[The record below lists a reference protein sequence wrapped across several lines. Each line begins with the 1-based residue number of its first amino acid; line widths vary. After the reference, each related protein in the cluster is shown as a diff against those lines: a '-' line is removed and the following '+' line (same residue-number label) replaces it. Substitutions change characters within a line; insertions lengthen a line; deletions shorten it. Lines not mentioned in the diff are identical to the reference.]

1 MKQRLLSF
9 VAIAALSCVAM
20 AQTWTAP
27 VKPTNPA
34 LGFLEI
40 AADPVDGGN
49 FFLMNVGE
57 GQFLTGANVWATQ
70 ISLSADAIPYM
81 QLTTVEIEEES
92 GIFKLR
98 RTNDANDK
106 FYGDHGREVGYNP
119 PAGRN
124 LLFRSGDDGY
134 VDENGQG
141 GDRFV
146 FNKSDNNYYYFQSD
160 VTEGKFADAEN
171 QYAGSTGAGKYVS
184 FTKAKTDDNIEWVF
198 IPVDEVVIAE
208 YKPLADAYAAQMLI
222 YEARLALYNT
232 LVDAAK
238 YGVDYAYASTI
249 YNNPDATV
257 DQLTAAQ
264 EELQP
269 EVNHAALMA
278 AIAASSEETPYDVTQ
293 YVLKNPSF
301 DEGDKYWTI
310 TPGMGQNLQ
319 VQSQKYTYNDVTIQN
334 FIEAWISTGKG
345 SLSDGV
351 ICQTVTGLPEGRY
364 RIEADV
370 MAVWQGAALSEDPKG
385 IYLFYNNG
393 KFTLHSESLATGDG
407 EPEHFTFDFD
417 YDGAAEM
424 TIGLMAEKT
433 NQNWMGFDNLKL
445 FAIGEVQTPPSF
457 YALLS
462 EVETSEPYN
471 DEGDDLIANAGLW
484 TSFQTAFSAA
494 YKLADDQNP
503 TKEKAE
509 SYENAY
515 QALHDARVALEA
527 SIEDYKNL
535 NTLIERIQSDY
546 AAYEGQSMYED
557 LRTQLNSMM
566 EEYQGGYE
574 NGSYTKEQIDAFIA
588 AYDNV
593 LKNYVQGLFDKAA
606 GDAAS
611 GITLDDPI
619 NITSLFEHMSYA
631 YGTTQTEYVS
641 GYPAP
646 NAETGVQP
654 VWMVDEGGYFKINY
668 TTGEVWGAR
677 PFKISRTF
685 ADLPAGRYEIRVHGA
700 YRMAANDINY
710 PTYLDGGYVDQDGAF
725 LFAGS
730 NKTPFTNIAEVA
742 ADGDAENLPFSSPW
756 DAGDG
761 KYCINNQL
769 SAHMLF
775 SDAAYAELAEK
786 CYIAAATNVKEGT
799 TLTVGVMGNENLQDN
814 QWTVWQDFE
823 LYYYGAA
830 DASAL
835 DDEIQALIDEATPLY
850 ENGGEGDGAIL
861 VQAILDGLKT
871 AIKQGE
877 DAIGTEDADTQNAA
891 IQTLEDAIASARE
904 NMSVFVELM
913 ILSESRFNAM
923 DELAEYTFE
932 DTSYPELVNE
942 VIQRL
947 ESEYFDP
954 ELQENVSFDSH
965 DQMVTYVTRL
975 KDEWFGFLLSVQ
987 GMEDATEDD
996 PIDMSLLINNATF
1009 DDMTGATTA
1018 NPAGWTCEYE
1028 SNGGKGRDGVAE
1040 FWNSSTFNI
1049 YQELPYLKEGYWRL
1063 SVNATFRAGN
1073 ADDEVNA
1080 VQTGTALTNPE
1091 YLYMVINEQEK
1102 SKQVAQWID
1111 IEKGAVRKLSEGDE
1125 GYEENAELIAALTG
1139 VDYSYTIGDVTTN
1152 FKAPNNQAGFVTFC
1166 AKDRYKTSLVFNY
1179 VEGDGAVLIGLK
1191 TLEKVANS
1199 WCPFDNF
1206 QLEYLGIEKPTAVE
1220 GLGAKTPASAA
1231 ISTIYSIDGRQQS
1244 QLRRGINIVRTADGK
1259 ISKVLVK

>member
-20 AQTWTAP
+20 AQTWTEP

-34 LGFLEI
+34 LGFLKI
-40 AADPVDGGN
+40 AADPVNGGN

-106 FYGDHGREVGYNP
+106 FYGDHDREGGYNP

-124 LLFRSGDDGY
+124 LLFRGGDDGY

-198 IPVDEVVIAE
+198 IPVDEVVIDE

-238 YGVDYAYASTI
+238 YGVDYAYASAV

-264 EELQP
+264 EDLQP

-319 VQSQKYTYNDVTIQN
+319 VQSQKYSYNDVTIQN
-334 FIEAWISTGKG
+334 FIEAWRSTGNG
-345 SLSDGV
+345 PLSDGV

-370 MAVWQGAALSEDPKG
+370 MAVWQGAALGEDPKG

-407 EPEHFTFDFD
+407 KPEHFTFDFD

-457 YALLS
+457 YALIS

-471 DEGDDLIANAGLW
+471 DEGDDLIANADLRA
-484 TSFQTAFSAA
+484 TFQTAFSAA

-546 AAYEGQSMYED
+546 DAYEGQSMYED

-566 EEYQGGYE
+566 GEYQGGYE
-574 NGSYTKEQIDAFIA
+574 NGSYTKEQIDELIA

-611 GITLDDPI
+611 GITLDNPI
-619 NITSLFEHMSYA
+619 NITSLFEHMSYE
-631 YGTTQTEYVS
+631 YSTTAVDKRTE
-641 GYPAP
+641 GYP
-646 NAETGVQP
+646 NENP
-654 VWMVDEGGYFKINY
+654 VWINETKSEKFKTQYSTAEIWND
-668 TTGEVWGAR
+668 R
-677 PFKISRTF
+677 PFRISRTF
-685 ADLPAGRYEIRVHGA
+685 EDLPAGRYEIRVHGF
-700 YRMAANDINY
+700 YRMAANNENY
-710 PTYLDGGYVDQDGAF
+710 NNYIAGAYDGNEGAF
-725 LFAGS
+725 LFAG
-730 NKTPFTNIAEVA
+730 NKKTAFTNVAAIAETVA
-742 ADGDAENLPFSSPW
+742 FEDFAEIKDGQ
-756 DAGDG
+756 GDEAPILC
-761 KYCINNQL
+761 YVPNSQAA
-769 SAHMLF
+769 AHNLF
-775 SDAAYAELAEK
+775 SDAGGKYGDKTEL
-786 CYIAAATNVKEGT
+786 CYIAAATNVKDG
-799 TLTVGVMGNENLQDN
+799 TLTVGVEGNDNLQGD

-835 DDEIQALIDEATPLY
+835 DEEIEALIAEAEPLY
-850 ENGGEGDGAIL
+850 DDGTGDPSLVVDAIITAL
-861 VQAILDGLKT
+861 GD
-871 AIKQGE
+871 AIKQGG
-877 DAIGTEDADTQNAA
+877 DAIGTENVALQQAA
-891 IQTLEDAIASARE
+891 IQALDAAIALARE
-904 NMSVFVELM
+904 SISVYQ
-913 ILSESRFNAM
+913 
-923 DELAEYTFE
+923 ELAALYDERAYAME
-932 DTSYPELVNE
+932 NL
-942 VIQRL
+942 
-947 ESEYFDP
+947 SEYFFDDTNYP
-954 ELQENVSFDSH
+954 ALMKEIEDCYATGEFDSQE
-965 DQMVTYVTRL
+965 QMVNFVTRL
-975 KDEWFGFLLSVQ
+975 KDKDEWIAYLLSVQ
-987 GMEDATEDD
+987 GWEDATEDD
-996 PIDMSLLINNATF
+996 PMEISFFIENADFSATCSRGAVPPGWALEGTIGKNQGYQDNNTYGEAPLQVNQFLEAWNASNAALSDGRFYQTIACTLPEGYYRLSAIGYATNQGDETIPEGVKIF
-1009 DDMTGATTA
+1009 ASVGEATVAENIGAATGVPQEFSVVFFSDNVIAPTIGVSTEGTTA
-1018 NPAGWTCEYE
+1018 NW
-1028 SNGGKGRDGVAE
+1028 
-1040 FWNSSTFNI
+1040 F
-1049 YQELPYLKEGYWRL
+1049 
-1063 SVNATFRAGN
+1063 
-1073 ADDEVNA
+1073 A
-1080 VQTGTALTNPE
+1080 V
-1091 YLYMVINEQEK
+1091 
-1102 SKQVAQWID
+1102 
-1111 IEKGAVRKLSEGDE
+1111 
-1125 GYEENAELIAALTG
+1125 
-1139 VDYSYTIGDVTTN
+1139 
-1152 FKAPNNQAGFVTFC
+1152 
-1166 AKDRYKTSLVFNY
+1166 
-1179 VEGDGAVLIGLK
+1179 
-1191 TLEKVANS
+1191 
-1199 WCPFDNF
+1199 DNF

-1259 ISKVLVK
+1259 INKVLVK

>member
-20 AQTWTAP
+20 AQTWTEP

-40 AADPVDGGN
+40 AADPVNGGN

-106 FYGDHGREVGYNP
+106 FYGDHDREGGYNP

-124 LLFRSGDDGY
+124 LLFRGGDDGY

-146 FNKSDNNYYYFQSD
+146 FNKSDNNNYYYFQSD

-222 YEARLALYNT
+222 YEARLALYNS

-238 YGVDYAYASTI
+238 YGVDYADASTV

-334 FIEAWISTGKG
+334 FIEAWRSTGNG
-345 SLSDGV
+345 PLSDGV

-457 YALLS
+457 YALFS

-471 DEGDDLIANAGLW
+471 DEGDDLIANAGLR
-484 TSFQTAFSAA
+484 TSFQNAFSAA

-606 GDAAS
+606 EDAKKN
-611 GITLDDPI
+611 ITLDDPI
-619 NITSLFEHMSYA
+619 NITSLFEHMSYE
-631 YGTTQTEYVS
+631 YSTTAVDKRTE
-641 GYPAP
+641 GYP
-646 NAETGVQP
+646 NENP
-654 VWMVDEGGYFKINY
+654 VWINETKSEKFKTQYSTAEIWND
-668 TTGEVWGAR
+668 R
-677 PFKISRTF
+677 PFRISRTF
-685 ADLPAGRYEIRVHGA
+685 EDLPAGRYEIRVHGF
-700 YRMAANDINY
+700 YRMAANNENY
-710 PTYLDGGYVDQDGAF
+710 NNYIADAYVGNEGAF
-725 LFAGS
+725 LFAG
-730 NKTPFTNIAEVA
+730 NKKTAFTNVAAIAETVA
-742 ADGDAENLPFSSPW
+742 FEDFAEIKDGE
-756 DAGDG
+756 GDEAPILC
-761 KYCINNQL
+761 YVPNSQAA
-769 SAHMLF
+769 AHNLF
-775 SDAAYAELAEK
+775 SDAGGKYGDKTEL
-786 CYIAAATNVKEGT
+786 CYIAAATNVKDG
-799 TLTVGVMGNENLQDN
+799 TLTVGVEGNDNLQAN

-835 DDEIQALIDEATPLY
+835 DEEIEALIAVARPISEA
-850 ENGGEGDGAIL
+850 GGEGDDLI
-861 VQAILDGLKT
+861 VVETIINDLKT

-877 DAIGTEDADTQNAA
+877 DAIGVEDATVQNAA
-891 IQTLEDAIASARE
+891 ITALEDAIAAARE
-904 NMSVFVELM
+904 NMSVFTEMMALY
-913 ILSESRFNAM
+913 ESRATAM
-923 DELAEYTFE
+923 ENLTEYSFE
-932 DTSYPELVNE
+932 DTTYPDLLNE

-947 ESEYFDP
+947 DGIFYDEER
-954 ELQENVSFDSH
+954 QENVSFDSQE
-965 DQMVTYVTRL
+965 QMVTYLNRM
-975 KDEWFGFLLSVQ
+975 KDEWYTYLFSLQ
-987 GMEDATEDD
+987 GIDQATEDE
-996 PIDMSLLINNATF
+996 PIDLSYLIANATF
-1009 DDMTGATTA
+1009 DDMTGATKA
-1018 NPAGWTCEYE
+1018 DPQGWTCEYE
-1028 SNGGKGRDGVAE
+1028 SKDGGGRDGVAE
-1040 FWNSSTFNI
+1040 FWNASAFNI
-1049 YQELPYLKEGYWRL
+1049 YQEIPTLKDGYWRL
-1063 SVNATFRAGN
+1063 SVDAVYRAGN
-1073 ADDEVNA
+1073 AAQEAKDDN
-1080 VQTGTALTNPE
+1080 GNYKNDE
-1091 YLYMVINEQEK
+1091 YLYANDLTTKIIQWSDTKRGAIIPENPETYTPIQQLYTQDGVQFDAPNSQANFLQFIEK
-1102 SKQVAQWID
+1102 SRYHNVLIFGYGEG
-1111 IEKGAVRKLSEGDE
+1111 IEDALSGS
-1125 GYEENAELIAALTG
+1125 IT
-1139 VDYSYTIGDVTTN
+1139 
-1152 FKAPNNQAGFVTFC
+1152 
-1166 AKDRYKTSLVFNY
+1166 
-1179 VEGDGAVLIGLK
+1179 IGLK
-1191 TLEKVANS
+1191 KTVAVAND

-1206 QLEYLGIEKPTAVE
+1206 KLEYLGIEKPTAVE

-1259 ISKVLVK
+1259 VTKVLVK

>member
-20 AQTWTAP
+20 AQTWTEP

-34 LGFLEI
+34 LGFLKI
-40 AADPVDGGN
+40 AADPVNGGN

-106 FYGDHGREVGYNP
+106 FYGDHDREGGYNP

-124 LLFRSGDDGY
+124 LLFRGGDDGY

-238 YGVDYAYASTI
+238 YGVDYAYASTV

-301 DEGDKYWTI
+301 DEGMKGWTI
-310 TPGMGQNLQ
+310 TEGMGQNQQ
-319 VQSQKYTYNDVTIQN
+319 VQSKHYPENNPEAESFIEN
-334 FIEAWISTGKG
+334 FIEAWRHQNDGA
-345 SLSDGV
+345 LSDGV

-370 MAVWQGAALSEDPKG
+370 MAVWQGAALSEEPKG
-385 IYLFYNNG
+385 IYLYYNNG
-393 KFTLHSESLATGDG
+393 KFTLHGESLSTGNG
-407 EPEHFTFDFD
+407 VPEHFTFDFD

-424 TIGLMAEKT
+424 TIGLMAENT

-471 DEGDDLIANAGLW
+471 DEGDDLKANAGLR
-484 TSFQTAFSAA
+484 TSFQNAFSAA

-509 SYENAY
+509 SYEQAY
-515 QALHDARVALEA
+515 QALHDARLALAA
-527 SIEDYKNL
+527 SIADYNRL
-535 NTLIERIQSDY
+535 NDFINRIQSDY
-546 AAYEGQSMYED
+546 ESYEGQSMYAD
-557 LRTQLNSMM
+557 LRTQLNNMIS
-566 EEYQGGYE
+566 EYQEGYE
-574 NGSYTKEQIDAFIA
+574 NGSYTSGEIDGFIT

-593 LKNYVQGLFDKAA
+593 LKDYVQALFDNAA
-606 GDAAS
+606 KDAAEK
-611 GITLDDPI
+611 GTTLEEPI
-619 NITSLFEHMSYA
+619 NITSLFDHMSYA

-668 TTGEVWGAR
+668 STGEVWGAH

-685 ADLPAGRYEIRVHGA
+685 EDLPAGRYEIRVHGA

-710 PTYLDGGYVDQDGAF
+710 PSYLNGEYEGQDGAF

-742 ADGDAENLPFSSPW
+742 AEGDAEHLPFTSPW

-761 KYCINNQL
+761 KYCINNQQ

-775 SDAAYAELAEK
+775 SDATYANLGAK
-786 CYIAAATNVKEGT
+786 CYIKVATNVKNG
-799 TLTVGVMGNENLQDN
+799 TLTVGVEGTDQLQAD

-823 LYYYGAA
+823 LYYYGAPN
-830 DASAL
+830 ASAL
-835 DDEIQALIDEATPLY
+835 DDELEALIGIADPIAQDK
-850 ENGGEGDGAIL
+850 GEGEAIIV
-861 VQAILDGLKT
+861 VQSILDDLSNAVKDGQDALASELEKDKQA
-871 AIKQGE
+871 AIK
-877 DAIGTEDADTQNAA
+877 
-891 IQTLEDAIASARE
+891 TLEDAIAAARE
-904 NMSVFVELM
+904 NMSVFTEMMALYD
-913 ILSESRFNAM
+913 SRATAIEN
-923 DELAEYTFE
+923 LTEYSFE
-932 DTSYPELVNE
+932 DTTYPDLLNE

-947 ESEYFDP
+947 DGIFYDE
-954 ELQENVSFDSH
+954 ELQEYVSFDSQE
-965 DQMVTYVTRL
+965 QMVTYLNRM
-975 KDEWFGFLLSVQ
+975 KDEWYTYLFSLQ
-987 GMEDATEDD
+987 GIDDATEDE
-996 PIDMSLLINNATF
+996 PIDLSYLIANATF
-1009 DDMTGATTA
+1009 DDMTDATKA
-1018 NPAGWTCEYE
+1018 DPQGWTCEYE
-1028 SNGGKGRDGVAE
+1028 SKDGGGREGVAE
-1040 FWNSSTFNI
+1040 FWNASAFNI
-1049 YQELPYLKEGYWRL
+1049 YQEIPTLKDGYWRL
-1063 SVNATFRAGN
+1063 SVDAVYRAGN
-1073 ADDEVNA
+1073 AAEEAKDDN
-1080 VQTGTALTNPE
+1080 GNYKNDE
-1091 YLYMVINEQEK
+1091 YLYANDLTTKII
-1102 SKQVAQWID
+1102 QWSDTKRGAIIPENPETYTPIQQLYTQD
-1111 IEKGAVRKLSEGDE
+1111 GVQFDAPNSQATFLQFIEKGRYHNVLIFGYGEGIEDALSGS
-1125 GYEENAELIAALTG
+1125 IT
-1139 VDYSYTIGDVTTN
+1139 
-1152 FKAPNNQAGFVTFC
+1152 
-1166 AKDRYKTSLVFNY
+1166 
-1179 VEGDGAVLIGLK
+1179 IGLK
-1191 TLEKVANS
+1191 KTVAVTRD

-1206 QLEYLGIEKPTAVE
+1206 KLEYLGTEQPTAVE
-1220 GLGAKTPASAA
+1220 SLGAKAA
-1231 ISTIYSIDGRQQS
+1231 AGATINAIFSIDGRQQS

-1259 ISKVLVK
+1259 VTKVLVK

>member
-20 AQTWTAP
+20 AQTWTEP

-34 LGFLEI
+34 LGFLKI
-40 AADPVDGGN
+40 AADPVNGGN

-106 FYGDHGREVGYNP
+106 FYGDHGREGGYNP

-124 LLFRSGDDGY
+124 LLFRGGDDGY

-146 FNKSDNNYYYFQSD
+146 FNKSDNNNYYFQSD

-238 YGVDYAYASTI
+238 YGVDYADASTV

-334 FIEAWISTGKG
+334 FIEAWRSTGNG
-345 SLSDGV
+345 PLSDGV

-471 DEGDDLIANAGLW
+471 DEGDDLIANADLR
-484 TSFQTAFSAA
+484 TTFQNAFSAA

-503 TKEKAE
+503 TKEKAG

-546 AAYEGQSMYED
+546 TAYEGQSMYED
-557 LRTQLNSMM
+557 LRTQLNSMIS
-566 EEYQGGYE
+566 EYQGGYE
-574 NGSYTKEQIDAFIA
+574 SGSYTSGEIDGFIT

-593 LKNYVQGLFDKAA
+593 LKDYVQALFDNAA
-606 GDAAS
+606 KDAAEK
-611 GITLDDPI
+611 GTTLEEPI
-619 NITSLFEHMSYA
+619 NITSLFDHMSYA
-631 YGTTQTEYVS
+631 YGTTQTGENVYAN
-641 GYPAP
+641 GYPAE
-646 NAETGVQP
+646 NP
-654 VWMVDEGGYFKINY
+654 VWINETKAKNFQTNY
-668 TTGEVWGAR
+668 STAQVWNQH

-685 ADLPAGRYEIRVHGA
+685 NELPAGRYEIRVHGA
-700 YRMAANDINY
+700 YRMAAHDVNY
-710 PTYLDGGYVDQDGAF
+710 PAYTNGEYAGNDGVF

-730 NKTPFTNIAEVA
+730 NKTPFINMAEITTSAPIVE
-742 ADGDAENLPFSSPW
+742 GNDANVGTDEAPI
-756 DAGDG
+756 
-761 KYCINNQL
+761 YVINGQQA
-769 SAHMLF
+769 AHMLF
-775 SDAAYAELAEK
+775 SDAAYAALAEK
-786 CYIAAATNVKEGT
+786 CYLAVATNVKNG
-799 TLTVGVMGNENLQDN
+799 TLTVGVEGTDQLQDN

-823 LYYYGAA
+823 LYYYGAPN
-830 DASAL
+830 ASAL
-835 DDEIQALIDEATPLY
+835 DDEIQALIDIAEPIAQDK
-850 ENGGEGDGAIL
+850 GEGDAIIV
-861 VQAILDGLKT
+861 VQSILDDLSSAVKDGQDALASELEKDKQA
-871 AIKQGE
+871 AIK
-877 DAIGTEDADTQNAA
+877 
-891 IQTLEDAIASARE
+891 TLEDAIAAARE
-904 NMSVFVELM
+904 NMSVFTEMMALY
-913 ILSESRFNAM
+913 ESRATAM
-923 DELAEYTFE
+923 ENLTEYSFE
-932 DTSYPELVNE
+932 DTTYPELVDE

-947 ESEYFDP
+947 DGIFYDE
-954 ELQENVSFDSH
+954 ELQENVSFDSQE
-965 DQMVTYVTRL
+965 QMVTYLNRM
-975 KDEWFGFLLSVQ
+975 KDEWYPYLLSVQ
-987 GMEDATEDD
+987 GMDEATEDE
-996 PIDMSLLINNATF
+996 PIDLSYLITNATF
-1009 DDMTGATTA
+1009 DDMTGATKA
-1018 NPAGWTCEYE
+1018 DPQGWTCEYE
-1028 SNGGKGRDGVAE
+1028 SKDGGGRDGVAE
-1040 FWNSSTFNI
+1040 FWNASAFNI
-1049 YQELPYLKEGYWRL
+1049 YQEIPQLKDGYWRL
-1063 SVNATFRAGN
+1063 SVDAVYRAGN
-1073 ADDEVNA
+1073 AEEEAKDDN
-1080 VQTGTALTNPE
+1080 GNYKNDE
-1091 YLYMVINEQEK
+1091 YLYVNDLTTKII
-1102 SKQVAQWID
+1102 QWSDTKRGAIKPD
-1111 IEKGAVRKLSEGDE
+1111 DPETYTPIQKLYTQDGVQFDAPNSQANFLQFIEKGRYHNVLIFGYGEGIEDALSGS
-1125 GYEENAELIAALTG
+1125 IT
-1139 VDYSYTIGDVTTN
+1139 
-1152 FKAPNNQAGFVTFC
+1152 
-1166 AKDRYKTSLVFNY
+1166 
-1179 VEGDGAVLIGLK
+1179 IGLK
-1191 TLEKVANS
+1191 KTIAVAND

-1206 QLEYLGIEKPTAVE
+1206 KLEYLGTEKPTAVE
-1220 GLGAKTPASAA
+1220 SLGTKAAASAA
-1231 ISTIYSIDGRQQS
+1231 ISSIFSIDGRQQS

-1259 ISKVLVK
+1259 VTKVLVK

>member
-9 VAIAALSCVAM
+9 VAIAALSCVVM

-27 VKPTNPA
+27 VEPTKPSLWEPTDVTITDGEVYFIRNV
-34 LGFLEI
+34 GCDQFI
-40 AADPVDGGN
+40 TGGN
-49 FFLMNVGE
+49 DWG
-57 GQFLTGANVWATQ
+57 TQ
-70 ISLSADAIPYM
+70 ISVTSDNLPILPITAVANDDF
-81 QLTTVEIEEES
+81 
-92 GIFKLR
+92 FKLVPVAGTYLFHG
-98 RTNDANDK
+98 TNHD
-106 FYGDHGREVGYNP
+106 RENYNCSLN
-119 PAGRN
+119 GTSQV
-124 LLFRSGDDGY
+124 LFRDNNTSGY
-134 VDENGQG
+134 VDLGSQ
-141 GDRFV
+141 DRGFLWNLV
-146 FNKSDNNYYYFQSD
+146 KDAESGYYYIHNADYSTYPNSD
-160 VTEGKFADAEN
+160 DE
-171 QYAGSTGAGKYVS
+171 YASVAGAGKPVVFNS
-184 FTKAKTDDNIEWVF
+184 THEAENILWEF
-198 IPVDEVVIAE
+198 IPQQSVDIEKYKAE
-208 YKPLADAYAAQMLI
+208 ITTYNPAYELYTAKLN
-222 YEARLALYNT
+222 LYNT
-232 LVDAAK
+232 LNDAVK
-238 YGVDYAYASTI
+238 YNVDYAAASEVYNNEAST
-249 YNNPDATV
+249 T
-257 DQLTAAQ
+257 
-264 EELQP
+264 EEL
-269 EVNHAALMA
+269 
-278 AIAASSEETPYDVTQ
+278 IAAYEPLLNAVNRAIVLSMIPESSEESPLDITQ
-293 YVLKNPSF
+293 YVLKNPTF
-301 DEGDKYWTI
+301 DDGMKGWTI
-310 TPGMGQNLQ
+310 TEGMGQNLQ
-319 VQSQKYTYNDVTIQN
+319 VQPKHYPENNPEAESFIEN
-334 FIEAWISTGKG
+334 FIEAWRSTANGP
-345 SLSDGV
+345 LSDGV

-370 MAVWQGAALSEDPKG
+370 MAVWQGAALSEEPKG
-385 IYLFYNNG
+385 IYLYYNNG
-393 KFTLHSESLATGDG
+393 KFTLHGESLSTGNG
-407 EPEHFTFDFD
+407 VPEHFTFDFD

-424 TIGLMAEKT
+424 TIGLMAENT

-457 YALLS
+457 YALLT

-471 DEGDDLIANAGLW
+471 DEGDNLKANADLR
-484 TSFQTAFSAA
+484 TTFQTAFSTA
-494 YKLADDQNP
+494 YDLAEDQNP

-515 QALHDARVALEA
+515 QELHDARVALEA

-535 NTLIERIQSDY
+535 NALIERIQSDY
-546 AAYEGQSMYED
+546 NAYEGQSMYED

-574 NGSYTKEQIDAFIA
+574 NGSYTKEQIDELIA

-606 GDAAS
+606 GDATI

-631 YGTTQTEYVS
+631 YGTTQTEYTN
-641 GYPAP
+641 GYPAE
-646 NAETGVQP
+646 NP
-654 VWMVDEGGYFKINY
+654 VWNVDEGGYFKINY
-668 TTGEVWGAR
+668 TTGEVWGAH

-710 PTYLDGGYVDQDGAF
+710 PSYLNGEYAGQDGAF

-730 NKTPFTNIAEVA
+730 KKTPFTNIAEVA
-742 ADGDAENLPFSSPW
+742 ADGDAENLPFSNPW

-775 SDAAYAELAEK
+775 SDATYAELAEK
-786 CYIAAATNVKEGT
+786 CYIAASTNVKDG
-799 TLTVGVMGNENLQDN
+799 TLTVGVEGNDNLQGD

-830 DASAL
+830 DANAL

-850 ENGGEGDGAIL
+850 ENGGEGDGVIL
-861 VQAILDGLKT
+861 VESILGGLDA

-891 IQTLEDAIASARE
+891 IQTLEDAIALARE
-904 NMSVFVELM
+904 NMSVYLELAALYDDRNNA
-913 ILSESRFNAM
+913 INNLSEYS
-923 DELAEYTFE
+923 FE
-932 DTSYPELVNE
+932 DESYTKMLDEIDACIAAE
-942 VIQRL
+942 KF
-947 ESEYFDP
+947 ESHEK
-954 ELQENVSFDSH
+954 
-965 DQMVTYVTRL
+965 MVTYVTRL
-975 KDEWFGFLLSVQ
+975 KEEWFGFLLSVQ
-987 GMEDATEDD
+987 GMEDASEDD
-996 PIDMSLLINNATF
+996 PIDMSLLITNATF

-1073 ADDEVNA
+1073 ADDEINA

-1125 GYEENAELIAALTG
+1125 GYDENAELIAALTG
-1139 VDYSYTIGDVTTN
+1139 VDYSYTIGDVTTD
-1152 FKAPNNQAGFVTFC
+1152 FRAPNNQAGFVTFC

-1191 TLEKVANS
+1191 TLEKVTNS

-1244 QLRRGINIVRTADGK
+1244 QLRRGINIVRTTDGK